1 MSADVPRCP
10 QRRSEGSRQSSPG
23 SGESPATARFA
34 AGHGQLRAFCP
45 ARCAWSVFLLLVG
58 NGMLFGSLVVAS
70 RPPGSAGTAHRSRR
84 RKMVSGTH
92 SRDGG
97 ATVRFRRVRE
107 PESRR
112 MRDRRLAIRARHP
125 VVLLA
130 RADAEPR
137 AAWWARTPTPT
148 SPRPRLPAFAPT
160 SLEVWRARAD
170 LGVAAD
176 GTPQREAES
185 PFVDPPAGGT
195 PSNCHTS
202 AAERVVAI
210 RLVRSVHARERS
222 DHTHRH
228 GQRLRGDEPS
238 LVPVMVPSPVAL

>member
-1 MSADVPRCP
+1 MSEDGPRCP

-58 NGMLFGSLVVAS
+58 NGVLFGSLVIAS

-125 VVLLA
+125 VVLRA

-148 SPRPRLPAFAPT
+148 SSRPRLPAFTPPHSKSGAPEPT
-160 SLEVWRARAD
+160 SELPRMARLSASPSHRLSAHL
-170 LGVAAD
+170 LGGLPAAA
-176 GTPQREAES
+176 TPRR
-185 PFVDPPAGGT
+185 
-195 PSNCHTS
+195 TS
-202 AAERVVAI
+202 GLSRGCRKITGVR
-210 RLVRSVHARERS
+210 RLLVH
-222 DHTHRH
+222 
-228 GQRLRGDEPS
+228 Q
-238 LVPVMVPSPVAL
+238 